1 MPNLSH
7 IINQNLGILPEE
19 KKEFFLD
26 ELKSEEK
33 LIILLQRLKE
43 NNFTDADFSELVK
56 LTEEISS
63 FAFDLRNLKKIKS
76 DFLYKFASL
85 CENIMDKRTFEFLKK
100 HVSTRS
106 IDKNLFDD
114 FIS

>member
-33 LIILLQRLKE
+33 LIILLQHLKE
-43 NNFTDADFSELVK
+43 NNFDDKDFSELVK

-63 FAFDLRNLKKIKS
+63 FAFDPRNLKKIQS
-76 DFLYKFASL
+76 DFLYNFARL
-85 CENIMDKRTFEFLKK
+85 CDNIMDKRTFEFLKK
-100 HVSTRS
+100 LVSTRS